1 MKKIIFTLVL
11 FLLPSIILANE
22 INNIDMD
29 IYVDNNGTAH
39 VTEKWDTNLAEGTEG
54 YKPYYN
60 LGESKIENF
69 KVSLNN
75 NPYTFD
81 SNYNINDS
89 FNEKNI
95 KMVSITLMMVSNC
108 ALA

>member
-1 MKKIIFTLVL
+1 MKKIIFALVL

-22 INNIDMD
+22 IKNIDMD

-39 VTEKWDTNLAEGTEG
+39 VTEKWDTILTEGTEG

-89 FNEKNI
+89 FNEKKYKNR
-95 KMVSITLMMVSNC
+95 
-108 ALA
+108 